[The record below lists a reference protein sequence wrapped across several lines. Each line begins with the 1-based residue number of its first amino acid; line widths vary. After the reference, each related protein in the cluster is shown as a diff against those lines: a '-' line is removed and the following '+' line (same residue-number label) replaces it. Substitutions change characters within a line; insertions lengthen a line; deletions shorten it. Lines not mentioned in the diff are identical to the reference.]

1 MLKDAII
8 GRIKDF
14 FSFGFDEH
22 GDIVSEK
29 YALNVLSKN
38 KSVLYASIQWLCE
51 NNVIDC
57 DDFAMFELI
66 KEKRNEVARQ
76 LPSLMFSD
84 ITNDIDNMFQN
95 MTGLLNKI
103 EVWWVVNVEIP
114 TDPDYCEAEIN
125 EEEVVPGTV
134 VTMRLMVDIA
144 LGPKDISEYYY
155 KELFGKN
162 P

>member
-1 MLKDAII
+1 MLKGAII

-14 FSFGFDEH
+14 FSFGFDDD

-29 YALNVLSKN
+29 YVSNVLSRN
-38 KSVLYASIQWLCE
+38 KSTLYASLQWLCE
-51 NNVIDC
+51 NNVIDY

-66 KEKRNEVARQ
+66 KGKRNEVAHR
-76 LPSLMFSD
+76 LPKLIFSGMVKD
-84 ITNDIDNMFQN
+84 LDEMFQY
-95 MTGLLNKI
+95 MTGLLHKI

-125 EEEVVPGTV
+125 EEDVVPGTV
-134 VTMRLMVDIA
+134 MTMQLMVDIA
-144 LGPKDISEYYY
+144 LGSKDVSEYYY
-155 KELFGKN
+155 KEMFEKH